1 MPHISMEYAIMV
13 PVLLMQV
20 ILIPMAAGWMMDV
33 WVVRRRETA
42 LQDVASHMGTA
53 IQQLYFSL
61 NSEEVAAGITSHSPK
76 VPPFI
81 ESIPYLITAS
91 FRKVEN
97 SRIIDLHLALIG
109 TGTTTNSR
117 VTLGP
122 NVLWK
127 QSTFLSNATS
137 ASIYVEKFSNGTLGF
152 SFG

>member
-1 MPHISMEYAIMV
+1 MPHVSMEYAIMV
-13 PVLLMQV
+13 PVLLLQV

-61 NSEEVAAGITSHSPK
+61 NSEEVAVGITSHSPK

-81 ESIPYLITAS
+81 ESIPYVITAS
-91 FRKVEN
+91 DRKVE
-97 SRIIDLHLALIG
+97 SSTIID
-109 TGTTTNSR
+109 
-117 VTLGP
+117 
-122 NVLWK
+122 WQ
-127 QSTFLSNATS
+127 QSAGVRAPFLSNATS
-137 ASIYVEKFSNGTLGF
+137 ASIYVEKFPNGTLGF